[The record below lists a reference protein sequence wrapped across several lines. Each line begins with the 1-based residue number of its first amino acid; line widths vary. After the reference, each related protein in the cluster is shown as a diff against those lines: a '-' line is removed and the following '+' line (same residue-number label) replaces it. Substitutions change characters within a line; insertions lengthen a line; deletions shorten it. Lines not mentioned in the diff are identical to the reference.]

1 MKHATSP
8 PWHAEAGREGTPDEF
23 VDWFLSND
31 RAGQIEI
38 AEWSLRFASESNACL
53 IRNCMARVTPPGAA
67 AGGEG
72 K

>member
-8 PWHAEAGREGTPDEF
+8 PWHAEEPGREATPDEF

-38 AEWSLRFASESNACL
+38 AERSLRFASESNACL
-53 IRNCMARVTPPGAA
+53 IRNCMARVTPPAVP
-67 AGGEG
+67 AGSEG
-72 K
+72 